1 MCFFRINH
9 TQFGL
14 KYTLPILWTFL
25 CPYLIY
31 FHADISFLLAL
42 PNHLL
47 YCHKLLFLEI
57 ISVNIAWVLL
67 FPQPHW
73 RKLRA
78 SNRGRQT
85 PQLPILGKVTERV
98 EYPTH
103 CAGTFWCSTAS
114 FGHWSCPCPYGISLC
129 LLLSLNWFSWFMTKV
144 TKTVTMMITLSIKH
158 WLCQIFVQ
166 IPLYFYFDLQKG
178 HNIFLSVANMA
189 SYISY
194 HFFYMIPVSGT

>member
-42 PNHLL
+42 PNRLL

-73 RKLRA
+73 RKLQA

-85 PQLPILGKVTERV
+85 PQLPILGKVTERA

-114 FGHWSCPCPYGISLC
+114 FGHWSCPCPYGISLSTSFSQLVFMIYDKGDKDSDNDDNPIYQALTVSNIC
-129 LLLSLNWFSWFMTKV
+129 TNTTLFWFWSTK
-144 TKTVTMMITLSIKH
+144 
-158 WLCQIFVQ
+158 
-166 IPLYFYFDLQKG
+166 G
-178 HNIFLSVANMA
+178 A
-189 SYISY
+189 
-194 HFFYMIPVSGT
+194 